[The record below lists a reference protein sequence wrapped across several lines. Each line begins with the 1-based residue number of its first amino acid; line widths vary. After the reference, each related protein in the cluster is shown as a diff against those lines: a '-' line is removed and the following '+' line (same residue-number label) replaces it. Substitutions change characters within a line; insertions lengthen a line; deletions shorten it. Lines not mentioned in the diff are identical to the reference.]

1 MYDFILNMWTL
12 KKITEETVNS
22 YVPRF
27 ITAEQAA
34 EIIATPQT
42 GWIGG
47 GGSSGG
53 GTDPELAQTVNALK
67 EAVAKQG
74 ETISGMQETVNQ
86 QGQTLSQQGQ
96 SISTMN
102 STVTKQGKTL
112 SAQSQSISTMNDTI
126 KQQGE
131 SITQLQGDV
140 KKEKDVTD
148 ALLGIEETE
157 ESEVTE

>member
-27 ITAEQAA
+27 ITAEQAV

-53 GTDPELAQTVNALK
+53 GTDPELAQMVNELKKTVT
-67 EAVAKQG
+67 EQG
-74 ETISGMQETVNQ
+74 ETISGMQKTV
-86 QGQTLSQQGQ
+86 GEQGQ

-102 STVTKQGKTL
+102 STVTEQGKTL
-112 SAQSQSISTMNDTI
+112 STQGKSISTMNDTI
-126 KQQGE
+126 NRQGE
-131 SITQLQGDV
+131 SITQLQEDI
-140 KKEKDVTD
+140 KKEKDVTN
-148 ALLGIEETE
+148 AMLGITEE
-157 ESEVTE
+157 ESEESEGTE

>member
-1 MYDFILNMWTL
+1 M
-12 KKITEETVNS
+12 
-22 YVPRF
+22 
-27 ITAEQAA
+27 
-34 EIIATPQT
+34 
-42 GWIGG
+42 
-47 GGSSGG
+47 
-53 GTDPELAQTVNALK
+53 
-67 EAVAKQG
+67 
-74 ETISGMQETVNQ
+74 
-86 QGQTLSQQGQ
+86 
-96 SISTMN
+96 
-102 STVTKQGKTL
+102 

>member
-67 EAVAKQG
+67 E
-74 ETISGMQETVNQ
+74 TV
-86 QGQTLSQQGQ
+86 
-96 SISTMN
+96 
-102 STVTKQGKTL
+102 
-112 SAQSQSISTMNDTI
+112 STMNDTI

-131 SITQLQGDV
+131 SITKLQGDV

>member
-67 EAVAKQG
+67 EAVSKQE
-74 ETISGMQETVNQ
+74 ETISGMQKTVNQ
-86 QGQTLSQQGQ
+86 QGQTL
-96 SISTMN
+96 N
-102 STVTKQGKTL
+102 
-112 SAQSQSISTMNDTI
+112 AQSKSISTMNDTI